1 MTLRLLASAAVVA
14 LLVGTAAPA
23 RADLAQEMDQ
33 ALDSMTAVTPPGVYD
48 TLRRGVL
55 AGGAIRTRGRIHD
68 ARLFHFEPPYI
79 RAGCSGIDMFGGSFS
94 FINAADLTAL
104 MRAIARN
111 AAGYA
116 FQLALKNM
124 CEQCLTVINE
134 LFDHIQRLNRLAYDS
149 CQLSQGVLN
158 DVASAAG
165 MKTVTDA
172 SIMREIRGIGDTFE
186 SLFDAAEEIPA
197 RLHTESP
204 DDYARMVAGN
214 VVWRAMKQAQ
224 GSGWFAFGDDPLL
237 EVAMT
242 ITGTVVVGE
251 PRPDAVTGRMSPR
264 TERYEGDS
272 ALLGTLIDGGEAGIL
287 HCTDGFAAD
296 QCLELA
302 RSVVV
307 IEGFEERLRRAF
319 LGDGANPGLLAR
331 AVANAGAIPA
341 AEQLILRALPDGSGA
356 LVLQVA
362 KVNATGAEALVEAA
376 LPVMAIELA
385 RATIMSL
392 YDMVSQALNTSDDEW
407 ATEAGEILDRSR
419 RSVEAEL
426 QELWTRAG
434 PRTELFAAYRRVMD
448 AIPTPDMHRLMVDAE
463 PGI

>member
-1 MTLRLLASAAVVA
+1 MKLRLLASAAMVA
-14 LLVGTAAPA
+14 LLVGATTPA

-68 ARLFHFEPPYI
+68 ARLFHFEPPYM

-172 SIMREIRGIGDTFE
+172 SIMREVRGIGDTFE

-242 ITGTVVVGE
+242 ITGTVVVGA
-251 PRPDAVTGRMSPR
+251 PQPDAVTGRMSPR

-287 HCTDGFAAD
+287 HCTDGFEAD
-296 QCLELA
+296 QCVELA

-331 AVANAGAIPA
+331 AVANTGAIPA
-341 AEQLILRALPDGSGA
+341 
-356 LVLQVA
+356 VLQVA

-392 YDMVSQALNTSDDEW
+392 YDMASQALNTSDDEW
-407 ATEAGEILDRSR
+407 ATEAREILDRSR